1 MSPHLAELEQCS
13 AKESVYNC
21 DGKSYED
28 LDQGRGHSIIS
39 EYPCLA
45 RAP

>member
-21 DGKSYED
+21 DGKGYED
-28 LDQGRGHSIIS
+28 LV
-39 EYPCLA
+39 
-45 RAP
+45 